1 MPDEFPII
9 IVTPQAYE
17 LSKTEA
23 MGSKY
28 KFWFEHPEL
37 GRCLYKQARLD
48 LGEDWAEKVASELCE
63 LLGIPHANY
72 ELAATSEGNLGVVSS
87 YFLPNGGTL
96 VHGNELLTPILPNYP
111 TFATYNLSQ
120 HTIDLVLRII
130 SDESV
135 NLPIGWTVPSG
146 IQKAVEVF
154 VGYLLLDAWIG
165 NGEIHHENWGVVR
178 NKAVPTTS
186 ETAHLAPTASETVNL
201 ASPTSKT
208 AHLAPSY
215 DHASSLGRD
224 LSDRQRQKRS
234 VEAYA
239 NKCFSA
245 FYGSVDDKKPLK
257 TIDVFDCAARRFP
270 NAAHI
275 WLERLE
281 SISKANILDI
291 FNRIP
296 NTRIS
301 PIAAEFAQKILE
313 FNQHRLLNLRKTLP

>member
-1 MPDEFPII
+1 
-9 IVTPQAYE
+9 
-17 LSKTEA
+17 
-23 MGSKY
+23 
-28 KFWFEHPEL
+28 
-37 GRCLYKQARLD
+37 
-48 LGEDWAEKVASELCE
+48 VASELCE

-72 ELAATSEGNLGVVSS
+72 ELAATSEGNRGVVSS

-96 VHGNELLTPILPNYP
+96 VHGNELLTPIVPNYP

-186 ETAHLAPTASETVNL
+186 ETAHLAPSASETVNL
-201 ASPTSKT
+201 ASTTSKT

>member
-1 MPDEFPII
+1 MSDEFPII
-9 IVTPQAYE
+9 IVTQEAYE

-23 MGSKY
+23 MGTKY

-96 VHGNELLTPILPNYP
+96 VHGNELLTPIVPNYP

-135 NLPIGWTVPSG
+135 NLPSGWTVPSG

-186 ETAHLAPTASETVNL
+186 ETAHLAPSAS
-201 ASPTSKT
+201 
-208 AHLAPSY
+208 
-215 DHASSLGRD
+215 HASSLGRD
-224 LSDRQRQKRS
+224 LSDRQREKRS

-245 FYGSVDDKKPLK
+245 FYGTVDDKKPLK
-257 TIDVFDCAARRFP
+257 TIDVFDCAARRYP

-275 WLERLE
+275 WLKRLE
-281 SISKANILDI
+281 GISKANLLDI

-296 NTRIS
+296 NTR
-301 PIAAEFAQKILE
+301 L
-313 FNQHRLLNLRKTLP
+313 

>member
-23 MGSKY
+23 MGSNY

-37 GRCLYKQARLD
+37 GHCLYKQARLD

-72 ELAATSEGNLGVVSS
+72 ELVTTSEGTLGVVSS

-96 VHGNELLTPILPNYP
+96 VHGNELLTPIVPNYP

-165 NGEIHHENWGVVR
+165 NGESHHENWGVVR

-186 ETAHLAPTASETVNL
+186 ETAHLAPSASETVNL
-201 ASPTSKT
+201 ASTTSKT

-245 FYGSVDDKKPLK
+245 FYDSVDDKKPLK

-281 SISKANILDI
+281 SISKTSIVDI
-291 FNRIP
+291 FHRIP

-301 PIAAEFAQKILE
+301 PIAAEFAQKIIE

>member
-1 MPDEFPII
+1 MSDEFPII
-9 IVTPQAYE
+9 IVTQKAYE
-17 LSKTEA
+17 LSNLET
-23 MGSKY
+23 MGTKE
-28 KFWFEHPEL
+28 KFWFEYQEL
-37 GRCLYKQARLD
+37 GRYLYKKARLD

-63 LLGIPHANY
+63 LLGLPHANY
-72 ELAATSEGNLGVVSS
+72 ELATTSEGNRGVVSP
-87 YFLPNGGTL
+87 YFLSNGSTL
-96 VHGNELLTPILPNYP
+96 VHGNELLTPIVPNYP

-165 NGEIHHENWGVVR
+165 NGDRHHENWGVVR
-178 NKAVPTTS
+178 NKAVLTTS
-186 ETAHLAPTASETVNL
+186 ETAHIASTTSETVHLAPT
-201 ASPTSKT
+201 
-208 AHLAPSY
+208 Y

-224 LSDRQRQKRS
+224 LSDEQRQKRS

-245 FYGSVDDKKPLK
+245 FYGSVDDRKPLK
-257 TIDVFDCAARRFP
+257 TVDVFDCAARRYP

-275 WLERLE
+275 WLKRLE
-281 SISKANILDI
+281 GISKANILDI

-301 PIAAEFAQKILE
+301 PIAANFAQKILE
-313 FNQHRLLNLRKTLP
+313 FNQHRLLTLRKTLP